1 MQMAMANPNIQADA
15 VAVNEYSYL
24 AQRYRVMGVP
34 KTMINGRDGIEG
46 ALPENAFVGAVV
58 LHATEPREES

>member
-1 MQMAMANPNIQADA
+1 MQMAMENPNIQADA
-15 VAVNEYSYL
+15 VAVNEYSHL

-46 ALPENAFVGAVV
+46 ALPESAFVGAVV
-58 LHATEPREES
+58 LHATEPTEEW